1 MSSSAAGES
10 APASQSAAPKSPAST
25 GRAKPKYPGVR
36 VTCNGNQL
44 VTQHVETRITEGGVF
59 YPITPSTEGGEI
71 YQQSYAQGELNV
83 WGQQKV
89 AVETEGEHAAQGG
102 ATAFAVTGRRT
113 VNFTSGQGL
122 AYAMEQYYHAPGKL
136 STMVLE
142 VGARALTKHALNV
155 HCGHDD
161 FYGVLDTGWTM
172 LVAKD
177 AQQAADQA
185 VILRRVNELSLNP
198 GMNIQDGMLTT
209 HSERMYL
216 APEAEFLREYL
227 GAVDDVIDCPTPAQ
241 RELFGPR
248 RRRVP
253 AMMDLRNPILLGP
266 VQNQEHHMN
275 GVVAR
280 RNNFNEAILPMLVE
294 AYAEFGRLTGRHYG
308 LIEQYRTEDADT
320 VFVSLGCAAD
330 NIEAACDYLREQRNA
345 KVGSIHVNVIRP
357 FPEAAVVEALRGKKR
372 VIVLERTDEG
382 MAGDNP
388 LARDIR
394 VALGKAN
401 EAARFASD
409 GHPHNGNGS
418 GAATREIPTLAP
430 EETPR
435 LFRGAYGIGSRDF
448 RPEHTLGAYEFATGQ
463 TPRQDGRTATEGE
476 TYFVLGVD
484 HPYAVISRDTPSLL
498 PEGAIAVRFH
508 SIGGWGMIT
517 TGKNLGELVG
527 EFGRFISER
536 DATYDADGFLV
547 EKLYVMANPK
557 YGSEKKGAPTN
568 YYLTVAP
575 SPIKVNCELNH
586 VDVVLCCDPKAFT
599 HTNPLEGLKKG
610 GCLVW
615 ESSETPATAWE
626 RIPSK
631 YRQWIRDNA
640 IRVFILPGFDIAR
653 KATNQTELQ
662 LRMQGNSFLGAFF
675 RVSPFLEHYRI
686 SEEKFHESVRKQY
699 VKKFGRFGDAVV
711 ASNMTVMTEGFSRV
725 AEIAYGAPGDADRSS
740 MRNPLQKPIGSHAI
754 IPTAG
759 CAASGCDPI
768 ARPPDQP
775 ARAPFQ
781 TLAKFDAEYR
791 NGLGYHQPASALAS
805 LGVMGA
811 GTGATQSKYVARRET
826 PVYIAENC
834 TQCME
839 CITACPDTALPN
851 LAQEVGVVL
860 RTAINNYVSDVADRR
875 AFGEQLGALE
885 QRARARMNEAVKTK
899 ARLPFKDIVREEV
912 AALASVSP
920 PGRAEL
926 TAIIDKLPLAYSN
939 VPAIFRSLEAK
950 TPGSGGLFSIF
961 VSDLC
966 KGCGECVQVCGDHD
980 ALRMTRETE
989 ELNATLTTAQVFS
1002 RLLPDTPQKF
1012 LGLYNDADAAAS
1024 REAALRNH
1032 LMVRRN
1038 YEALVSGDGACAG
1051 CGEKSILR
1059 ACASVTEAFM
1069 RPMYHR
1075 KAARLRAKAEQ
1086 LEKEGAVRLEAL
1098 QQRDPKA
1105 FELYRKTFT
1114 HAILGLGGEND
1125 ADTARRIADHEAR
1138 HGAITV
1144 EQIVAGLVAVLRQD
1158 AFNHQDL
1165 QSVDGRRAN
1174 GMSVMMMG
1182 ASTGCNTVYGSTPPS
1197 NPHPYPWMNSLF
1209 QDGATI
1215 SWLMAESA
1223 ILLHARR
1230 SVVPERLVDAL
1241 FAQEPAANDT
1251 SSAHRTGFSES
1262 DYFTLTHLD
1271 DALMTEQEIRELP
1284 KIWVIGGDGALGD
1297 IGFQNVSKVVLQNRP
1312 NVKMLMLDTQVYSN
1326 TGGQNSDSST
1336 MLGGYD
1342 MNQFGVASQGKLIEK
1357 KNVAEAFTSGH
1368 GSPFVAQV
1376 SMANAAKLYKAILDG
1391 LEYRGTAFFQCYT
1404 TCQPEHGV
1412 GDNMSA
1418 DQAKM
1423 VRDAR
1428 GMPEFVFN
1436 PRRGETSAEA
1446 FDLKG
1451 NPTPER
1457 DWWRTKYASTGG
1469 EYNFTVAHWAVTE
1482 GRFRKHVKAIPD
1494 EDAAKL
1500 VPFDDMLLLI
1510 TQDDVIHRRV
1520 FDPHHRSHVPN
1531 FGCYIQAEVHG
1542 KMKTFAVSRQMV
1554 LFAVERRKAWRMLQS
1569 KAGVA
1574 NRDYLAQKAFLAKV
1588 DKGEISLA
1596 DAKSRGRE
1604 LVAAETPKT

>member
-1 MSSSAAGES
+1 MD
-10 APASQSAAPKSPAST
+10 PASKLPASPMPPIPT
-25 GRAKPKYPGVR
+25 PATDTTAARAKPKYPGIR
-36 VTCNGNQL
+36 VTCNGNFL
-44 VTQHVETRITEGGVF
+44 VAQYVETRVTEGGVF

-71 YQQSYAQGELNV
+71 YQQSFASGELNV

-102 ATAFAVTGRRT
+102 ATAYAVQGRRT
-113 VNFTSGQGL
+113 VNFTSGQGIV
-122 AYAMEQYYHAPGKL
+122 YAMEQYYHAPGKL
-136 STMVLE
+136 STMVLQI
-142 VGARALTKHALNV
+142 GARALTKHALNV
-155 HCGHDD
+155 HCAHDD
-161 FYGVLDTGWTM
+161 FYAALDTGWTM
-172 LVAKD
+172 MMAKD
-177 AQQAADQA
+177 AQQAADQG
-185 VILRRVNELSLNP
+185 IIMRKVNELALNP

-216 APEAEFLREYL
+216 APEAELLREFL
-227 GAVDDVIDCPTPAQ
+227 GAPDDQIDCPTPAQ
-241 RELFGPR
+241 RELFGPK

-253 AMMDLRNPILLGP
+253 RMMDLKNPILLGP

-280 RNNFNEAILPMLVE
+280 RNNFNEPILGMIKE
-294 AYAEFGRLTGRHYG
+294 AMAEFGRLTGRHYG
-308 LIEQYRTEDADT
+308 FIQEYKTKDADT

-345 KVGSIHVNVIRP
+345 KVGSIHINVIRP
-357 FPEAAVVEALRGKKR
+357 FPEAAVIDALRGKKN
-372 VIVLERTDEG
+372 VIILERTDEG
-382 MAGDNP
+382 LAGDNP

-401 EAARFASD
+401 EVAHFGSAD
-409 GHPHNGNGS
+409 GLP
-418 GAATREIPTLAP
+418 ALTPA
-430 EETPR
+430 ETPR

-448 RPEHTLGAYEFATGQ
+448 RPEHPLGAYEYATGAS
-463 TPRQDGRTATEGE
+463 RRKDGRSEADGE
-476 TYFVLGVD
+476 TFFVLGVD
-484 HPYAVISRDTPSLL
+484 HPYAVISKDTPSLL
-498 PEGAIAVRFH
+498 PENAIAVRFH

-517 TGKNLGELVG
+517 TGKNLGSIIG
-527 EFGRFISER
+527 DFGQFISEQNPS
-536 DATYDADGFLV
+536 YDSDGFLV
-547 EKLYVMANPK
+547 DKLFVMANPK

-599 HTNPLEGLKKG
+599 HTNPLDGIKKG
-610 GCLVW
+610 GALVW
-615 ESSETPATAWE
+615 ESSESPEMAWQRVPA
-626 RIPSK
+626 K
-631 YRQWIRDNA
+631 YRQWIQENN
-640 IRVFILPGFDIAR
+640 IRIYILPGFDIAR

-675 RVSPFLEHYRI
+675 RVSPFLKTFGI
-686 SEEKFHESVRKQY
+686 TEENFEKVVHKQY

-711 ASNMTVMTEGFSRV
+711 KSNMEVMQQGFSLV
-725 AEIAYGAPGDADRSS
+725 QEIKIGRSDDADRSS
-740 MRNPLQKPIGSHAI
+740 MRNPLISPQGDHHFE
-754 IPTAG
+754 PTAG
-759 CAASGCDPI
+759 CGSSGCGSIPMP
-768 ARPPDQP
+768 AAQP

-781 TLAKFDAEYR
+781 TLSKFDSEFR
-791 NGLGYHQPASALAS
+791 NGLGYHQPAGAFAS
-805 LGVMGA
+805 VGVMGA
-811 GTGATQSKYVARRET
+811 GSGATQSKYVARRET

-851 LAQEVGVVL
+851 TAQDVGTIL
-860 RTAINNYVSDVADRR
+860 KTAINNYVTDRAER
-875 AFGEQLGALE
+875 QKLGAELPGIE
-885 QRARARMNEAVKTK
+885 TRARAKMNEAVKAK
-899 ARLPFKDIVREEV
+899 AKLPFSDIVRDEV
-912 AALASVSP
+912 NALATVSP
-920 PGRAEL
+920 QARAEL
-926 TAIIDKLPLAYSN
+926 TGIIAKLPLSYSN

-950 TPGSGGLFSIF
+950 TPGAGGLFSIF

-989 ELNATLTTAQVFS
+989 DLNAELTTAQVFS
-1002 RLLPDTPQKF
+1002 RLLPDTPQKY
-1012 LGLYNDADAAAS
+1012 LGLYNDADAGSS
-1024 REAALRNH
+1024 REATLRNH

-1059 ACASVTEAFM
+1059 SAASVTEAYM
-1069 RPMYHR
+1069 RPIYHK
-1075 KAARLRAKAEQ
+1075 KADRLRAKAAR
-1086 LEKEGAVRLEAL
+1086 LKAEGPAKLAAL
-1098 QQRDPKA
+1098 KA
-1105 FELYRKTFT
+1105 RNETE
-1114 HAILGLGGEND
+1114 HALFKKSFAHVVVGLGGEND
-1125 ADTARRIADHEAR
+1125 EDTAQRIADYEAK
-1138 HGAITV
+1138 HGAITDA
-1144 EQIVAGLVAVLRQD
+1144 QLLDGLGAVLEQD
-1158 AFNHQDL
+1158 AFNHKDL
-1165 QSVDGRRAN
+1165 QAIDGRRAN

-1182 ASTGCNTVYGSTPPS
+1182 ASTGCNTVYGSTPPA

-1215 SWLMAESA
+1215 SWLMAESV
-1223 ILLHARR
+1223 IVDHARR
-1230 SVVPERLVDAL
+1230 SVSPERLATAL
-1241 FAQEPAANDT
+1241 LDRTDNV
-1251 SSAHRTGFSES
+1251 SSEAE
-1262 DYFTLTHLD
+1262 YFTLTRLD

-1284 KIWVIGGDGALGD
+1284 KVWVVGGDGALGD
-1297 IGFQNVSKVVLQNRP
+1297 IGFQNVSKVILQNRP

-1342 MNQFGVASQGKLIEK
+1342 MNQFGAASQGKLIEK
-1357 KNVAEAFTSGH
+1357 KNVSEAFTSGH

-1376 SMANAAKLYKAILDG
+1376 SMANAAKLYKAMLDG
-1391 LEYRGTAFFQCYT
+1391 LEYRGTAFFQAYT

-1412 GDNMSA
+1412 ADNMSA

-1436 PRRGETSAEA
+1436 PRKGETSQEA

-1451 NPTPER
+1451 NPSIDR
-1457 DWWRTKYASTGG
+1457 DWWRTKYSTTG
-1469 EYNFTVAHWAVTE
+1469 EDYSFGVGHWAITE
-1482 GRFRKHVKAIPD
+1482 ARFRKHVKKIKE

-1500 VPFDDMLLLI
+1500 TLMDDQLYLI

-1520 FDPHHRSHVPN
+1520 FDPNHRSFVKN
-1531 FGCYIQAEVHG
+1531 FGCYIKAEEHG
-1542 KMKTFAVSRQMV
+1542 KINYYAVTRQMV

-1569 KAGVA
+1569 KAGVV
-1574 NRDYLAQKAFLAKV
+1574 NKDYVAQKAFLAKV
-1588 DKGEISLA
+1588 DKGEVPIA
-1596 DAKSRGRE
+1596 DAKARTRD
-1604 LVAAETPKT
+1604 LVAAELAAVK

>member
-1 MSSSAAGES
+1 MSNPAAGT
-10 APASQSAAPKSPAST
+10 PRTPSPAATPSGT
-25 GRAKPKYPGVR
+25 PPRYPGFR

-44 VTQHVETRITEGGVF
+44 VTQYVETRITEGGVF

-71 YQQSYAQGELNV
+71 YQQSFAQGELNV

-89 AVETEGEHAAQGG
+89 AAETEGEHAAQGG
-102 ATAFAVTGRRT
+102 ATAYAVQGRRT

-122 AYAMEQYYHAPGKL
+122 VYAMEQYFHAPGKL

-161 FYGVLDTGWTM
+161 FYAALDVGWTM
-172 LVAKD
+172 LMAKD

-185 VILRRVNELSLNP
+185 IILRKTNELSLNP

-209 HSERMYL
+209 HSERMYY
-216 APEAEFLREYL
+216 APEAELLREFL
-227 GAVDDVIDCPTPAQ
+227 GDPDDQIDCPTPAQ
-241 RELFGPR
+241 QEIFGPR

-253 AMMDLRNPILLGP
+253 KMMDLKNPILLGP

-280 RNNFNEAILPMLVE
+280 RNNFNEYILGFLQQC
-294 AYAEFGRLTGRHYG
+294 YTEFGQLTGRYYG
-308 LIEQYRTEDADT
+308 FVTEYKTADADT
-320 VFVSLGCAAD
+320 VFVSLGCAAE

-345 KVGSIHVNVIRP
+345 KVGSIHINVIRP
-357 FPEAAVVEALRGKKR
+357 FPEAAVIHALRGKKN
-372 VIVLERTDEG
+372 VIILERTDEG
-382 MAGDNP
+382 LAGDNP

-394 VALGKAN
+394 VALSKAQ
-401 EAARFASD
+401 EAANF
-409 GHPHNGNGS
+409 GGPLPKI
-418 GAATREIPTLAP
+418 TPT
-430 EETPR
+430 ETPR

-448 RPEHTLGAYEFATGQ
+448 RPEHTLGAYEFATGGAA
-463 TPRQDGRTATEGE
+463 RQDGRTAATGE
-476 TYFVLGVD
+476 SFFVLGVN
-484 HPYAVISRDTPSLL
+484 HPSAVISKDTPSLL

-517 TGKNLGELVG
+517 TGKNLGSIIG
-527 EFGRFISER
+527 DFGSFISEQKPSY
-536 DATYDADGFLV
+536 ASDGTL
-547 EKLYVMANPK
+547 EDKLFVMANPK

-575 SPIKVNCELNH
+575 SQIKVNCELNH

-610 GCLVW
+610 GSLVW
-615 ESSETPATAWE
+615 ESSESPEIAWQ
-626 RIPSK
+626 RIPAK
-631 YRQWIRDNA
+631 YRQFVQDHK
-640 IRVFILPGFDIAR
+640 IRVFILPGFNIAR

-675 RVSPFLEHYRI
+675 RVSPFLKTFGI
-686 SEEKFHESVRKQY
+686 SEEQFHKVVRKQY
-699 VKKFGRFGDAVV
+699 EKKFARFGDAVV
-711 ASNMTVMTEGFSRV
+711 ASNMTVMTEGFSLV
-725 AEIAYGAPGDADRSS
+725 QEIKIGQREDPDRSS
-740 MRNPLQKPIGSHAI
+740 MRNPLLAPLGDHQFP
-754 IPTAG
+754 PTAG
-759 CAASGCDPI
+759 CGPAGCGSIAMPAAQ
-768 ARPPDQP
+768 A

-781 TLAKFDAEYR
+781 TIAKFDSEFRA
-791 NGLGYHQPASALAS
+791 GLGYHQPAGALAS
-805 LGVMGA
+805 IGVMGA

-826 PVYIAENC
+826 PVFIAENC
-834 TQCME
+834 TQCMA

-851 LAQEVGVVL
+851 MAQEVTTVL
-860 RTAINNYVSDVADRR
+860 KTAVNNYVTAIADRR
-875 AFGEQLGALE
+875 AFGLEIGGLE
-885 QRARARMNEAVKTK
+885 QRARVRMNESVKAK
-899 ARLPFKDIVREEV
+899 SGVPFKTIISEEV
-912 AALASVSP
+912 TALTTISP
-920 PGRAEL
+920 QAKTEF
-926 TAIIDKLPLAYSN
+926 TNIIAKLPLAYNN
-939 VPAIFRSLEAK
+939 VPAIFRSLESK
-950 TPGSGGLFSIF
+950 TPGAGGLFSIY

-989 ELNATLTTAQVFS
+989 ELNAELTTAQVFS

-1012 LGLYNDADAAAS
+1012 LGLYDDNDAAGS

-1059 ACASVTEAFM
+1059 SIASVTEAYM
-1069 RPMYHR
+1069 RPLYHKKADR
-1075 KAARLRAKAEQ
+1075 LRTKAAQ
-1086 LEKEGAVRLEAL
+1086 LKKEGTEKLAAL
-1098 QQRDPKA
+1098 KA
-1105 FELYRKTFT
+1105 RSKSEYELFRKTYA
-1114 HAILGLGGEND
+1114 HVIIGLGGENE
-1125 ADTARRIADHEAR
+1125 ADTAQRIARYEAAQ
-1138 HGAITV
+1138 GAITDA
-1144 EQIVAGLVAVLRQD
+1144 QLLGGLITVLEQD
-1158 AFNHQDL
+1158 AFNHKEL

-1182 ASTGCNTVYGSTPPS
+1182 ASTGCNTVYGSTPPG

-1215 SWLMAESA
+1215 SWLMAESL
-1223 ILLHARR
+1223 IVDHARR
-1230 SVVPERLVDAL
+1230 SVSPERLVDAL
-1241 FAQEPAANDT
+1241 L
-1251 SSAHRTGFSES
+1251 SRTVNVATEA

-1284 KIWVIGGDGALGD
+1284 KVWVVGGDGALGD
-1297 IGFQNVSKVVLQNRP
+1297 IGFQNVSKVILQNRP

-1376 SMANAAKLYKAILDG
+1376 SMANSAKLFKAILDG
-1391 LEYRGTAFFQCYT
+1391 LAYRGTAFFQAYT

-1418 DQAKM
+1418 EQAKL

-1428 GMPEFVFN
+1428 GMPEFIFN
-1436 PRRGETSAEA
+1436 PRRGESSQEA

-1451 NPTPER
+1451 NPSIDR
-1457 DWWRTKYASTGG
+1457 DWWQTKYASTGEDYVFG
-1469 EYNFTVAHWAVTE
+1469 VAHWAITE
-1482 GRFRKHVKAIPD
+1482 GRFRKHIKPIK
-1494 EDAAKL
+1494 ETEAAGL
-1500 VPFDDMLLLI
+1500 MLLDEQLFFI

-1520 FDPHHRSHVPN
+1520 FDEQHRSFVKN
-1531 FGCYIQAEVHG
+1531 FGCYIKSEAEG
-1542 KMKTFAVSRQMV
+1542 KMKFYAVTRQMV
-1554 LFAVERRKAWRMLQS
+1554 LFGVERRKAWRMLQS
-1569 KAGVA
+1569 KAGVI
-1574 NRDYLAQKAFLAKV
+1574 NKDYMAQKAFLAKL

-1596 DAKSRGRE
+1596 DAKTRLRE
-1604 LVAAETPKT
+1604 LIAAEYAAGK

>member
-1 MSSSAAGES
+1 MNNPAVADKT
-10 APASQSAAPKSPAST
+10 PASKAGHS
-25 GRAKPKYPGVR
+25 RHKPKYPGVR

-44 VTQHVETRITEGGVF
+44 VAQYVETRITEGGVF

-71 YQQSYAQGELNV
+71 YQASYASGELNV
-83 WGQQKV
+83 WGAQKI
-89 AVETEGEHAAQGG
+89 AAETEGEHSAQGG
-102 ATAFAVTGRRT
+102 ATAFSVTGRRT
-113 VNFTSGQGL
+113 VNFTSGQGIV
-122 AYAMEQYYHAPGKL
+122 YAMEQYYHAPGKL
-136 STMVLE
+136 STMVIE

-161 FYGVLDTGWTM
+161 FYAALDTGWAM
-172 LVAKD
+172 LMSKD

-185 VILRRVNELSLNP
+185 IILRKVNELALNP

-216 APEAEFLREYL
+216 APEADLLREFL
-227 GAVDDVIDCPTPAQ
+227 GAPDDMIDCPTPAQ
-241 RELFGPR
+241 RELFGPKR
-248 RRRVP
+248 RRLP
-253 AMMDLRNPILLGP
+253 QMMDLKHPILLGP

-280 RNNFNEAILPMLVE
+280 RNNFNEPILGFLE
-294 AYAEFGRLTGRHYG
+294 HAYAEFGRLTGRHYG
-308 LIEQYRTEDADT
+308 LISEYKTEDADT
-320 VFVSLGCAAD
+320 IFVSLGCAAE

-345 KVGSIHVNVIRP
+345 KVGSIHINVIRP
-357 FPEAAVVEALRGKKR
+357 FPEAAVINALRGKKN
-372 VIVLERTDEG
+372 IIILERTDEG
-382 MAGDNP
+382 LAGDNP

-401 EAARFASD
+401 ETVKF
-409 GHPHNGNGS
+409 G
-418 GAATREIPTLAP
+418 GALPALTP

-448 RPEHTLGAYEFATGQ
+448 RPEHSLGAYEFATGQ
-463 TPRQDGRTATEGE
+463 SKRMDGKSAANGE
-476 TYFVLGVD
+476 TFFLLGVN
-484 HPYAVISRDTPSLL
+484 HPYAVISKDTPSLL
-498 PEGAIAVRFH
+498 PDKAIAVRFH

-527 EFGRFISER
+527 DFGEYISER
-536 DATYDADGFLV
+536 DAVRDGDGFLV
-547 EKLYVMANPK
+547 EKLFIMANPK

-575 SPIKVNCELNH
+575 QRIKVNCELNH

-599 HTNPLEGLKKG
+599 HTNPLDGLKKG
-610 GCLVW
+610 GSFVW
-615 ESSETPATAWE
+615 ESSDTAETAWT
-626 RIPSK
+626 RIPAK
-631 YRQWIRDNA
+631 YRQFVKDNN

-653 KATNQTELQ
+653 KATNKPELQ

-675 RVSPFLEHYRI
+675 SVSPFLEEFGI
-686 SEEKFHESVRKQY
+686 SKEKFHESVQKQY
-699 VKKFGRFGDAVV
+699 QKKFGRFGDAVV
-711 ASNMTVMTEGFSRV
+711 TSNMEVMMQGFARV
-725 AEIAYGAPGDADRSS
+725 EEIKYGESGDADRSS
-740 MRNPLQKPIGSHAI
+740 MRNPPIAPLGEHQLL
-754 IPTAG
+754 PTAG
-759 CAASGCDPI
+759 CGSTCGGI
-768 ARPPDQP
+768 P
-775 ARAPFQ
+775 APLAQGVRAPFQ
-781 TLAKFDAEYR
+781 MLAKFDSEFRA
-791 NGLGYHQPASALAS
+791 GLGYHQPAGAFAS
-805 LGVMGA
+805 VGVMGA
-811 GTGATQSKYVARRET
+811 GTGATQSKYNARRET

-851 LAQEVGVVL
+851 TSQ
-860 RTAINNYVSDVADRR
+860 DVATVLKT
-875 AFGEQLGALE
+875 AALNYISDTAERKKLLNELPGIE
-885 QRARARMNEAVKTK
+885 QRARAKMSESVKAKTS
-899 ARLPFKDIVREEV
+899 LPFKDIVRVEV
-912 AALASVSP
+912 ATLAGLADKTKTEFS
-920 PGRAEL
+920 G
-926 TAIIDKLPLAYSN
+926 IIDLLPLAYSN
-939 VPAIFRSLEAK
+939 VPAIFRSLETK
-950 TPGSGGLFSIF
+950 TPGAGGLFSIF

-966 KGCGECVQVCGDHD
+966 KGCGECVQVCGEHD
-980 ALRMTRETE
+980 ALRMTKETE
-989 ELNATLTTAQVFS
+989 ELNADLTTAQIFS

-1012 LGLYNDADAAAS
+1012 LGLYNDTDAAGS

-1059 ACASVTEAFM
+1059 ACASVTEAYM
-1069 RPMYHR
+1069 RPLYHK
-1075 KAARLRAKAEQ
+1075 KADRLRAKADR
-1086 LEKEGAVRLEAL
+1086 LEKEGAEKLATLRARSEVEYQLFR
-1098 QQRDPKA
+1098 R
-1105 FELYRKTFT
+1105 TFG
-1114 HAILGLGGEND
+1114 HVIVGLGGEND
-1125 ADTARRIADHEAR
+1125 DDTAKRIADYEAK
-1138 HGAITV
+1138 HGAITDT
-1144 EQIVAGLVAVLRQD
+1144 QLINGITAVLRQD
-1158 AFNHQDL
+1158 AFNHKEL

-1215 SWLMAESA
+1215 SWLLAESL
-1223 ILLHARR
+1223 ILTHSRR
-1230 SVVPERLVDAL
+1230 SVVPERLTDAL
-1241 FAQEPAANDT
+1241 LD
-1251 SSAHRTGFSES
+1251 RTENVASEA

-1284 KIWVIGGDGALGD
+1284 KMWVIGGDGALGD
-1297 IGFQNVSKVVLQNRP
+1297 IGFQNVSKVILQNRP
-1312 NVKMLMLDTQVYSN
+1312 NVKILMLDTQVYSN

-1342 MNQFGVASQGKLIEK
+1342 MNQFGVASQGKLTEK

-1376 SMANAAKLYKAILDG
+1376 SMANAAKLYKAMLDG
-1391 LEYRGTAFFQCYT
+1391 LEYRGTAFFQSYT

-1436 PRRGETSAEA
+1436 PRKGETSQEA

-1451 NPTPER
+1451 NPSIDR
-1457 DWWRTKYASTGG
+1457 DWWRTKYASTGE
-1469 EYNFTVAHWAVTE
+1469 EYNCTVAHWAITE
-1482 GRFRKHVKAIPD
+1482 GRFRKHVKSISEEEAQ
-1494 EDAAKL
+1494 KL
-1500 VPFDDMLLLI
+1500 VHFDDMLLFV

-1520 FDPHHRSHVPN
+1520 FDPKHRSFVPN
-1531 FGCYIQAEVHG
+1531 FGCYIKAEISG
-1542 KMKTFAVSRQMV
+1542 KFKYFAVTRQMV
-1554 LFAVERRKAWRMLQS
+1554 LFAIERRKAWRMLQS

-1574 NRDYLAQKAFLAKV
+1574 NKDYTAQKAFLAKL
-1588 DKGEISLA
+1588 DKGEVQLA
-1596 DAKSRGRE
+1596 DAKAKAKE
-1604 LVAAETPKT
+1604 LIKAELAAVK

>member
-1 MSSSAAGES
+1 MSHPAQGSAS
-10 APASQSAAPKSPAST
+10 PSIQQPAAH
-25 GRAKPKYPGVR
+25 AKPKYPGIR

-44 VTQHVETRITEGGVF
+44 VTQYVETRITEGGVF

-71 YQQSYAQGELNV
+71 FQQSYAQGELNV

-122 AYAMEQYYHAPGKL
+122 VYAMEQYYHAPGKL
-136 STMVLE
+136 STMVLQ
-142 VGARALTKHALNV
+142 VGARALTKQALNV

-161 FYGVLDTGWTM
+161 FYAALDTGWTM
-172 LVAKD
+172 LMAKD

-185 VILRRVNELSLNP
+185 IILRRVNELALNP
-198 GMNIQDGMLTT
+198 AMNIQDGMLTT
-209 HSERMYL
+209 HSERTYL
-216 APEAEFLREYL
+216 APEAEFLREFL
-227 GAVDDVIDCPTPAQ
+227 GAPDDIIDCPTPAQ

-248 RRRVP
+248 RRRLP
-253 AMMDLRNPILLGP
+253 EMIDLKNPVLLGP
-266 VQNQEHHMN
+266 VENQEHHMN

-280 RNNFNEAILPMLVE
+280 RNNFNEPILGFLE
-294 AYAEFGRLTGRHYG
+294 AAYADFGRLTGRHYG
-308 LIEQYRTEDADT
+308 LVTEYLAEDADT
-320 VFVSLGCAAD
+320 VFISLGCAAE
-330 NIEAACDYLREQRNA
+330 NIDAACDYLRGHRNA

-357 FPEAAVVEALRGKKR
+357 FPEAAIVNALRGKKN
-372 VIVLERTDEG
+372 VIILERTDEG
-382 MAGDNP
+382 LAGDNP

-401 EAARFASD
+401 EVSNFGGVLPALTPA
-409 GHPHNGNGS
+409 
-418 GAATREIPTLAP
+418 
-430 EETPR
+430 ETPR

-448 RPEHTLGAYEFATGQ
+448 RPEHALGAYEFATG
-463 TPRQDGRTATEGE
+463 TTRRTDGAGAADGE
-476 TYFVLGVD
+476 TYFVLGVQ
-484 HPYAVISRDTPSLL
+484 HPYAVISKDTPSLL
-498 PEGAIAVRFH
+498 PDGAIAVRFH

-517 TGKNLGELVG
+517 TGKNLGSIIG
-527 EFGRFISER
+527 DFGKFISEQNP
-536 DATYDADGFLV
+536 TYDADGQVV
-547 EKLYVMANPK
+547 EKINVMANPK

-575 SPIKVNCELNH
+575 ERIKVNCELNH

-610 GCLVW
+610 GSLVW
-615 ESSETPATAWE
+615 ESSEAPEVAWQRVPAAH
-626 RIPSK
+626 
-631 YRQWIRDNA
+631 RQFVIDNN

-653 KATNQTELQ
+653 KATSQAELQ

-675 RVSPFLEHYRI
+675 RVSPFLKTFGI
-686 SEEKFHESVRKQY
+686 SEEQFQKVVRKQY
-699 VKKFGRFGDAVV
+699 EKKFGRFGDAVV
-711 ASNMTVMTEGFSRV
+711 TSNMTVMTEGFALVR
-725 AEIAYGAPGDADRSS
+725 EIKIGRLDEPDRSS
-740 MRNPLQKPIGSHAI
+740 MRNAPLAPQSDHTL

-759 CAASGCDPI
+759 CASTGCGGVAMP
-768 ARPPDQP
+768 AQQP

-781 TLAKFDAEYR
+781 TVAKFDSEFR
-791 NGLGYHQPASALAS
+791 NGLGYHQPAGALAS
-805 LGVMGA
+805 VGVMSA

-851 LAQEVGVVL
+851 MAQDVTTVL
-860 RTAINNYVSDVADRR
+860 KTAINNYVTDPAERR
-875 AFGEQLGALE
+875 KFGAELAGVEL
-885 QRARARMNEAVKTK
+885 RARAKMNEAVKSRAK
-899 ARLPFKDIVREEV
+899 LPFKDIIREEIG
-912 AALASVSP
+912 ALVGPSDRAK
-920 PGRAEL
+920 AEL
-926 TAIIDKLPLAYSN
+926 SGIIDILPLAYGN
-939 VPAIFRSLEAK
+939 VPAIFRSLEQK
-950 TPGSGGLFSIF
+950 TPGAGGLFSIF

-989 ELNATLTTAQVFS
+989 DLNAALTTAQVFS

-1012 LGLYNDADAAAS
+1012 LGLYNDQDAAGS

-1059 ACASVTEAFM
+1059 SVASVTEAYM
-1069 RPMYHR
+1069 RPLYHR
-1075 KAARLRAKAEQ
+1075 KADRIRAKADR
-1086 LEKEGAVRLEAL
+1086 LEKEGLGKLAAA
-1098 QQRDPKA
+1098 KA
-1105 FELYRKTFT
+1105 RNEKEYQLYRRSFA
-1114 HAILGLGGEND
+1114 HAIVGLGGED
-1125 ADTARRIADHEAR
+1125 AGDTDGRIASYEAS
-1138 HGAITV
+1138 HGPITD
-1144 EQIVAGLVAVLRQD
+1144 EQIVGGLVAVLRQD
-1158 AFNHQDL
+1158 AFNHKEL

-1197 NPHPYPWMNSLF
+1197 NPHAYPWMNSLF

-1215 SWLMAESA
+1215 SWLMAESV
-1223 ILLHARR
+1223 ILNHARR
-1230 SVVPERLVDAL
+1230 SVVPERLGDAL
-1241 FAQEPAANDT
+1241 LDRSEGV
-1251 SSAHRTGFSES
+1251 SSDAE
-1262 DYFTLTHLD
+1262 YFTLTHLD

-1284 KIWVIGGDGALGD
+1284 KVWVIGGDGALGD

-1376 SMANAAKLYKAILDG
+1376 SMANSAKLYKALLDG
-1391 LEYRGTAFFQCYT
+1391 LEYRGTAFFQAYT

-1412 GDNMSA
+1412 ADNMSA

-1436 PRRGETSAEA
+1436 PRKGETSQEA

-1451 NPTPER
+1451 NPSIDR
-1457 DWWRTKYASTGG
+1457 DWWRTKYSTTGE
-1469 EYNFTVAHWAVTE
+1469 EYNFSVAHWAITE
-1482 GRFRKHVKAIPD
+1482 ARFRKHVKAIK
-1494 EDAAKL
+1494 EADAAKL
-1500 VPFDDMLLLI
+1500 TPLDDMLFFV
-1510 TQDDVIHRRV
+1510 TQDDVIYRRV
-1520 FDPHHRSHVPN
+1520 FDPKHRSFVTN
-1531 FGCYIQAEVHG
+1531 FGCYIKAEEHG
-1542 KMKTFAVSRQMV
+1542 KMNYYAVSRQMV

-1569 KAGVA
+1569 KAGVP
-1574 NRDYLAQKAFLAKV
+1574 NKDYLAQRSFVSKI
-1588 DKGEISLA
+1588 DKGEIPLA
-1596 DAKSRGRE
+1596 DAKAKARD
-1604 LVAAETPKT
+1604 LLAAELAALK

>member
-1 MSSSAAGES
+1 MNNDSSSNGQA
-10 APASQSAAPKSPAST
+10 
-25 GRAKPKYPGVR
+25 AKPPYPGFR

-44 VTQHVETRITEGGVF
+44 VTQYVEVRITEGGVF

-71 YQQSYAQGELNV
+71 YQQSFAQGELNV

-89 AVETEGEHAAQGG
+89 AAETEGEHAAQGG
-102 ATAFAVTGRRT
+102 ATAYAVQGRRT
-113 VNFTSGQGL
+113 VNFTSGQGIV
-122 AYAMEQYYHAPGKL
+122 YAMEQYYHAPGKL

-161 FYGVLDTGWTM
+161 FYAALDTGWTM
-172 LVAKD
+172 LMAKD

-185 VILRRVNELSLNP
+185 IILRKANELSLNP

-216 APEAEFLREYL
+216 APEADMLREYL
-227 GAVDDVIDCPTPAQ
+227 GAADEQIDCPTPAQ
-241 RELFGPR
+241 REIFGPK

-253 AMMDLRNPILLGP
+253 QMMDLKNPILLGP

-280 RNNFNEAILPMLVE
+280 RNNFNEPILGFL
-294 AYAEFGRLTGRHYG
+294 ADCYAEFGRLTGRQYG
-308 LIEQYRTEDADT
+308 FVTEYKTADADT
-320 VFVSLGCAAD
+320 VFVSLGCAAE

-345 KVGSIHVNVIRP
+345 RVGSIHINVIRP
-357 FPEAAVVEALRGKKR
+357 FPEAAVINALRGKKN
-372 VIVLERTDEG
+372 VIILERTDEG
-382 MAGDNP
+382 LAGDNP

-394 VALGKAN
+394 VALGKAQ
-401 EAARFASD
+401 EVVRF
-409 GHPHNGNGS
+409 GG
-418 GAATREIPTLAP
+418 TLPALTP
-430 EETPR
+430 AETPR

-448 RPEHTLGAYEFATGQ
+448 RPEHTLGAYEFATGASS
-463 TPRQDGRTATEGE
+463 RQDGRTAADGE
-476 TYFVLGVD
+476 TFFVLGVN
-484 HPYAVISRDTPSLL
+484 HPYAVISKDTPSLL

-517 TGKNLGELVG
+517 TGKNLGSIIG
-527 EFGRFISER
+527 DFGSFISEQNPS
-536 DATYDADGFLV
+536 YGADGALE
-547 EKLYVMANPK
+547 EKLFVMANPK

-575 SPIKVNCELNH
+575 SQIKVNCELNH

-610 GCLVW
+610 GSLVW
-615 ESSETPATAWE
+615 ESGESPEVAWQ
-626 RIPSK
+626 RIPAK
-631 YRQWIRDNA
+631 YRQFVQENK
-640 IRVFILPGFDIAR
+640 IRVFILPGFEIAR

-675 RVSPFLEHYRI
+675 RVSPFLKTFGI
-686 SEEKFHESVRKQY
+686 SEEQFHKVVRKQY
-699 VKKFGRFGDAVV
+699 EKKFARFGDAVV
-711 ASNMTVMTEGFSRV
+711 ASNMTVMTEGFSLV
-725 AEIAYGAPGDADRSS
+725 QEIKIGRGDDPDRSS
-740 MRNPLQKPIGSHAI
+740 MRNPLLAPLGDHQFA
-754 IPTAG
+754 PTAG
-759 CAASGCDPI
+759 CGSAGCGSIPMPAA
-768 ARPPDQP
+768 QT

-781 TLAKFDAEYR
+781 TLAKFDSEFRA
-791 NGLGYHQPASALAS
+791 GLGYHQPAGALAS
-805 LGVMGA
+805 VGVMGA
-811 GTGATQSKYVARRET
+811 GSGATQSKYVARRET
-826 PVYIAENC
+826 PVFIAENC
-834 TQCME
+834 TQCMA

-851 LAQEVGVVL
+851 MAQEVATVL
-860 RTAINNYVSDVADRR
+860 KTAVNNYVSDPADRR
-875 AFGEQLGALE
+875 AFGTEIAGLE
-885 QRARARMNEAVKTK
+885 QRVRTRMNESVKAK
-899 ARLPFKDIVREEV
+899 SGVPFKDIIGEEV
-912 AALASVSP
+912 TALTTVSA
-920 PGRAEL
+920 RAKTEF
-926 TAIIDKLPLAYSN
+926 TGIIAKLPLAYSN
-939 VPAIFRSLEAK
+939 APAIFRSLEAK
-950 TPGSGGLFSIF
+950 TAGAGGLFSIY

-989 ELNATLTTAQVFS
+989 ELNADLTTAQVFS

-1012 LGLYNDADAAAS
+1012 LGLYDDNDAANS

-1059 ACASVTEAFM
+1059 SIASVTEAYM
-1069 RPMYHR
+1069 RPLYHK
-1075 KAARLRAKAEQ
+1075 KADRLRAKAAR
-1086 LEKEGAVRLEAL
+1086 LAKEGPAKLAAL
-1098 QQRDPKA
+1098 KA
-1105 FELYRKTFT
+1105 RSEPEYQLLRKTYS
-1114 HAILGLGGEND
+1114 HVIVGLGGEND
-1125 ADTARRIADHEAR
+1125 ADTARRIAQYEAK
-1138 HGAITV
+1138 HGAITDA
-1144 EQIVAGLVAVLRQD
+1144 QLLGGLAAVLEQD
-1158 AFNHQDL
+1158 AFNHKEL

-1182 ASTGCNTVYGSTPPS
+1182 ASTGCNTVYGSTPPA

-1215 SWLMAESA
+1215 SWLMAESV
-1223 ILLHARR
+1223 IVNHARR
-1230 SVVPERLVDAL
+1230 SASPERLTDAL
-1241 FAQEPAANDT
+1241 LD
-1251 SSAHRTGFSES
+1251 RTENIATEAE
-1262 DYFTLTHLD
+1262 YFTLTHLD

-1284 KIWVIGGDGALGD
+1284 KVWVIGGDGALGD
-1297 IGFQNVSKVVLQNRP
+1297 IGFQNVSKVILQNRP

-1368 GSPFVAQV
+1368 GSPYVAQV

-1391 LEYRGTAFFQCYT
+1391 LEYRGTAFFQAYT

-1428 GMPEFVFN
+1428 GMPEFIFN
-1436 PRRGETSAEA
+1436 PRRGESSQEA

-1451 NPTPER
+1451 NPSLDR
-1457 DWWRTKYASTGG
+1457 DWWHTKYATTGE
-1469 EYNFTVAHWAVTE
+1469 EYVFGVAHWAITE
-1482 GRFRKHVKAIPD
+1482 GRFRKHVKPIK
-1494 EDAAKL
+1494 EEEAARL
-1500 VPFDDMLLLI
+1500 TPLDDQLLFV

-1520 FDPHHRSHVPN
+1520 FDPAHRSFVKN
-1531 FGCYIQAEVHG
+1531 FGCYIKSEEHG
-1542 KMKTFAVSRQMV
+1542 KMKFYAVTRQMV
-1554 LFAVERRKAWRMLQS
+1554 LFGVERRKAWRMLQS
-1569 KAGVA
+1569 KAGVV
-1574 NRDYLAQKAFLAKV
+1574 NKDYVAQKSFLAKL
-1588 DKGEISLA
+1588 DKGEIPLA
-1596 DAKSRGRE
+1596 DAKARTRE
-1604 LVAAETPKT
+1604 LIGAELAAVK

>member
-1 MSSSAAGES
+1 MTNPAAGENK
-10 APASQSAAPKSPAST
+10 PASQRSVAST
-25 GRAKPKYPGVR
+25 KPKYPGVR
-36 VTCNGNQL
+36 VTCNGNYL

-71 YQQSYAQGELNV
+71 YQASFASGELNV

-89 AVETEGEHAAQGG
+89 AAETEGEHAAQGG
-102 ATAFAVTGRRT
+102 ATAYAVTGRRT

-122 AYAMEQYYHAPGKL
+122 VYAMEQYFHAPGKL
-136 STMVLE
+136 STMVLQ

-161 FYGVLDTGWTM
+161 FYAALDTGWMM
-172 LVAKD
+172 LMARD
-177 AQQAADQA
+177 AQQAADQGI
-185 VILRRVNELSLNP
+185 ILRKVAELALNP

-216 APEAEFLREYL
+216 APEAEFLREFL
-227 GAVDDVIDCPTPAQ
+227 GACDDQIDCPTPAQ
-241 RELFGPR
+241 RELFGPK

-253 AMMDLRNPILLGP
+253 QMMDLKNPVLLGP

-280 RNNFNEAILPMLVE
+280 RNNFNEPILGFLAD

-308 LIEQYRTEDADT
+308 FVSEYKTADADT

-345 KVGSIHVNVIRP
+345 KVGSIHINVIRP
-357 FPEAAVVEALRGKKR
+357 FPEAAVINALRGKKN
-372 VIVLERTDEG
+372 VIILERTDEG
-382 MAGDNP
+382 LAGDNP

-401 EAARFASD
+401 EVTKFGTAAAL
-409 GHPHNGNGS
+409 P
-418 GAATREIPTLAP
+418 ALTPA
-430 EETPR
+430 ETPR

-448 RPEHTLGAYEFATGQ
+448 RPEHTMGAYEFATGASK
-463 TPRQDGRTATEGE
+463 RADGRSAADGE
-476 TYFVLGVD
+476 TFFVLGVD
-484 HPYAVISRDTPSLL
+484 HPYAVISKDTPSLL

-517 TGKNLGELVG
+517 TGKNLGSIIG
-527 EFGRFISER
+527 DFGQFISEQNPS
-536 DATYDADGFLV
+536 YDADGTLV

-599 HTNPLEGLKKG
+599 HTNPLEGIKKG
-610 GCLVW
+610 GALVW
-615 ESSETPATAWE
+615 ESSDTPEVAWQ
-626 RIPSK
+626 RIPAK
-631 YRQWIRDNA
+631 YRQFVQENNIR
-640 IRVFILPGFDIAR
+640 IYILPGLDIAK

-675 RVSPFLEHYRI
+675 RVSPFLKTFGI
-686 SEEKFHESVRKQY
+686 TEENFQKVVHKQY

-711 ASNMTVMTEGFSRV
+711 TSNMTVMNEGWARV
-725 AEIAYGAPGDADRSS
+725 QEIKIGRGDDPDRSS
-740 MRNPLQKPIGSHAI
+740 MRNPMLAPIGEHHFP
-754 IPTAG
+754 PTAG
-759 CAASGCDPI
+759 CGSSGCGSVPMP
-768 ARPPDQP
+768 AAQP
-775 ARAPFQ
+775 ARAPLQ
-781 TLAKFDAEYR
+781 TIVKFDSEFRA
-791 NGLGYHQPASALAS
+791 GLGYHQPAGALAS
-805 LGVMGA
+805 VGIMGA

-851 LAQEVGVVL
+851 MAQEVAVVL
-860 RTAINNYVSDVADRR
+860 KTAVNNYVTDLADRR
-875 AFGEQLGALE
+875 AFGAEITGVE
-885 QRARARMNEAVKTK
+885 QRARVKMNESVKAKTDV
-899 ARLPFKDIVREEV
+899 PFKAIIRAEV
-912 AALASVSP
+912 AALTTISEQAK
-920 PGRAEL
+920 AEF
-926 TAIIDKLPLAYSN
+926 TGIIDKLPLSYSN

-950 TPGSGGLFSIF
+950 TPGAGGLFSIF

-989 ELNATLTTAQVFS
+989 ELNAELTTAQVFS

-1012 LGLYNDADAAAS
+1012 LGLYNDGDAASS

-1059 ACASVTEAFM
+1059 SVASVTEAYM
-1069 RPMYHR
+1069 RPLYHK
-1075 KAARLRAKAEQ
+1075 KADRLRAKAARLAQ
-1086 LEKEGAVRLEAL
+1086 EGAEKLSAL
-1098 QQRDPKA
+1098 KA
-1105 FELYRKTFT
+1105 RNEEEYQLFRKIFA
-1114 HAILGLGGEND
+1114 HVIVGLGGEND
-1125 ADTARRIADHEAR
+1125 VDTDLRIADYEKK
-1138 HGAITV
+1138 HGPITDA
-1144 EQIVAGLVAVLRQD
+1144 EILCGLAAVLQQD
-1158 AFNHQDL
+1158 AFNHKEL

-1182 ASTGCNTVYGSTPPS
+1182 ASTGCNTVYGSTPPG

-1215 SWLMAESA
+1215 SWLMAESV
-1223 ILLHARR
+1223 IVNHARS
-1230 SVVPERLVDAL
+1230 SVSPERLADAL
-1241 FAQEPAANDT
+1241 LD
-1251 SSAHRTGFSES
+1251 RTENIATEV

-1284 KIWVIGGDGALGD
+1284 KVWVVGGDGALGD
-1297 IGFQNVSKVVLQNRP
+1297 IGFQNVSKVILQNRP

-1357 KNVAEAFTSGH
+1357 KNVSEVFTSGH

-1376 SMANAAKLYKAILDG
+1376 SMANAAKLYKALLDG
-1391 LEYRGTAFFQCYT
+1391 LAYRGTAFFQAYT

-1418 DQAKM
+1418 DQAKL

-1436 PRRGETSAEA
+1436 PRKGETSQEA

-1451 NPTPER
+1451 NPNVDR
-1457 DWWRTKYASTGG
+1457 DWWRTKYASTGE
-1469 EYNFTVAHWAVTE
+1469 EYNFGVGHWALTE
-1482 GRFRKHVKAIPD
+1482 GRFRKHLKSIKED
-1494 EDAAKL
+1494 EAAKL
-1500 VPFDDMLLLI
+1500 TPLDDMLLFV

-1520 FDPHHRSHVPN
+1520 FDPKHRSFVPN
-1531 FGCYIQAEVHG
+1531 FGCYIKVETGG
-1542 KMKTFAVSRQMV
+1542 KFKFYAVTRQMV

-1569 KAGVA
+1569 KAGIV
-1574 NRDYLAQKAFLAKV
+1574 NKDYLAQKALLAKL
-1588 DKGEISLA
+1588 DKGELPLA
-1596 DAKSRGRE
+1596 DAKSRVKE
-1604 LVAAETPKT
+1604 LIAAELAAVK

>member
-1 MSSSAAGES
+1 MSN
-10 APASQSAAPKSPAST
+10 PANGQSHSTPKIA
-25 GRAKPKYPGVR
+25 RAKPKYPGIR

-44 VTQHVETRITEGGVF
+44 VTQYVETRITEGGVF

-71 YQQSYAQGELNV
+71 YQQSYASGELNV
-83 WGQQKV
+83 WGAQKV
-89 AVETEGEHAAQGG
+89 AAETEGEHAAQGG
-102 ATAFAVTGRRT
+102 ATAYAVTGRRT
-113 VNFTSGQGL
+113 VNFTSGQGI

-161 FYGVLDTGWTM
+161 FYAALDTGWIM
-172 LVAKD
+172 LMAKD

-185 VILRRVNELSLNP
+185 IILRKVAEIALNP

-227 GAVDDVIDCPTPAQ
+227 GAPDEQIESPTPAQ

-253 AMMDLRNPILLGP
+253 QMMDLKNPILLGP
-266 VQNQEHHMN
+266 VHNQEHHMN

-280 RNNFNEAILPMLVE
+280 RNNFNEPILGMLAG
-294 AYAEFGRLTGRHYG
+294 AYSEFGELTGRTYGFLTHYK
-308 LIEQYRTEDADT
+308 TDDADT
-320 VFVSLGCAAD
+320 VFVSLGCAAE
-330 NIEAACDYLREQRNA
+330 NIDAACDYLREQRNA

-357 FPEAAVVEALRGKKR
+357 FPEAAIIEALRGRKQ
-372 VIVLERTDEG
+372 VIILERTDEG
-382 MAGDNP
+382 LAGDNP

-401 EAARFASD
+401 EAAKFGSAS
-409 GHPHNGNGS
+409 
-418 GAATREIPTLAP
+418 AIPALTPA
-430 EETPR
+430 ETPR

-448 RPEHTLGAYEFATGQ
+448 RPEHSLGAYEFATGSSR
-463 TPRQDGRTATEGE
+463 RQDGRGAADGE
-476 TYFVLGVD
+476 TFFVLGVN
-484 HPYAVISRDTPSLL
+484 HPYAVISKDTPSLL
-498 PEGAIAVRFH
+498 PDKAIAVRFH

-517 TGKNLGELVG
+517 TGKNLGSIIG
-527 EFGRFISER
+527 DFGKFISETNP
-536 DATYDADGFLV
+536 TYDDQGQLV
-547 EKLYVMANPK
+547 EKINVMANPK

-575 SPIKVNCELNH
+575 EPIKVNCELNH

-610 GCLVW
+610 GSLVW
-615 ESSETPATAWE
+615 ESSDTPETAWE
-626 RIPSK
+626 RIPIK
-631 YRQWIRDNA
+631 YRQFVQENN

-653 KATNQTELQ
+653 AATNQTELQ

-675 RVSPFLEHYRI
+675 RVSPFLKTFGI
-686 SEEKFHESVRKQY
+686 AEEQFHKVVRKQY
-699 VKKFGRFGDAVV
+699 EKKFARFGAAVV
-711 ASNMTVMTEGFSRV
+711 ESNMTVMTQGFSRV
-725 AEIAYGAPGDADRSS
+725 QEIKYGRNDDADRSS
-740 MRNPLQKPIGSHAI
+740 MRNPPLAPVGEHHFP
-754 IPTAG
+754 PTAG
-759 CAASGCDPI
+759 CGSIGCGSVP
-768 ARPPDQP
+768 APALQT

-781 TLAKFDAEYR
+781 TLAKFDTEFR
-791 NGLGYHQPASALAS
+791 SGLGYHQPAGALAS
-805 LGVMGA
+805 VGVMGA
-811 GTGATQSKYVARRET
+811 GTGATQSKYGARRET

-851 LAQEVGVVL
+851 MAQDVSTVL
-860 RTAINNYVSDVADRR
+860 KTAVNNYVTDREER
-875 AFGEQLGALE
+875 LKFGAELTGLE
-885 QRARARMNEAVKTK
+885 QRARAKMNESVKAKTK
-899 ARLPFKDIVREEV
+899 IPFKDIVRDEV
-912 AALASVSP
+912 NALAQISEKA
-920 PGRAEL
+920 RAEF
-926 TAIIDKLPLAYSN
+926 THIIDLLPLSYGN

-950 TPGSGGLFSIF
+950 TPGAGGLFSIF

-989 ELNATLTTAQVFS
+989 DLNAELTTAQVFS

-1012 LGLYNDADAAAS
+1012 LGLYNDGEAANS

-1059 ACASVTEAFM
+1059 SVASVTEAYM
-1069 RPMYHR
+1069 RPLYHK
-1075 KAARLRAKAEQ
+1075 KADRLRAKADR
-1086 LEKEGAVRLEAL
+1086 LEKEGAQKLAAL
-1098 QQRDPKA
+1098 KA
-1105 FELYRKTFT
+1105 RSEEVYQLFRKTFA
-1114 HAILGLGGEND
+1114 HAIVNLGGEND
-1125 ADTARRIADHEAR
+1125 ADTALRISNYEKK
-1138 HGAITV
+1138 HGAITD
-1144 EQIVAGLVAVLRQD
+1144 EHLIGGLVAVLRQD
-1158 AFNHQDL
+1158 AFNHKEL

-1215 SWLMAESA
+1215 SWLMAESV
-1223 ILLHARR
+1223 IVSHATR
-1230 SVVPERLVDAL
+1230 SVVPERLTDAL
-1241 FAQEPAANDT
+1241 LD
-1251 SSAHRTGFSES
+1251 RTEKVASDA

-1297 IGFQNVSKVVLQNRP
+1297 IGFQNVSKVILQNRP
-1312 NVKMLMLDTQVYSN
+1312 NVKMMMLDTQVYSN

-1376 SMANAAKLYKAILDG
+1376 SMANAAKLYKALLDG
-1391 LEYRGTAFFQCYT
+1391 LEYRGTAFFQAYT

-1436 PRRGETSAEA
+1436 PRRGETAQEA

-1451 NPTPER
+1451 NPSVDR
-1457 DWWRTKYASTGG
+1457 DWWRTKYASTGEDYSFG
-1469 EYNFTVAHWAVTE
+1469 VAHWAITE
-1482 GRFRKHVKAIPD
+1482 NRFRKHVKPIKEA
-1494 EDAAKL
+1494 EAAKL
-1500 VPFDDMLLLI
+1500 TLLDDQLLFI

-1520 FDPHHRSHVPN
+1520 FDPTHRSFVPN
-1531 FGCYIQAEVHG
+1531 FGCYIKAEEHK
-1542 KMKTFAVSRQMV
+1542 KMNYYAVSRQMV

-1569 KAGVA
+1569 KAGVV
-1574 NRDYLAQKAFLAKV
+1574 NKDYAAQKSFLAKL
-1588 DKGEISLA
+1588 DKGEIPLA
-1596 DAKSRGRE
+1596 DAKPKVRE
-1604 LVAAETPKT
+1604 LIAAELAAVK